1 MLPTGLNLWGH
12 GQSGKG
18 GWRAQWHQKNASSP
32 KDEKLIMPPVTFQEY
47 LTKAVFNQNL
57 LRRVGFW
64 NEWQAE
70 KGNIF

>member
-1 MLPTGLNLWGH
+1 M
-12 GQSGKG
+12 S
-18 GWRAQWHQKNASSP
+18 
-32 KDEKLIMPPVTFQEY
+32 PVTFQEY

-70 KGNIF
+70 KGNIKKKNFF

>member
-1 MLPTGLNLWGH
+1 M
-12 GQSGKG
+12 S
-18 GWRAQWHQKNASSP
+18 
-32 KDEKLIMPPVTFQEY
+32 PVTFQEY

-70 KGNIF
+70 KGNIKKKKFFLINFF